1 MKMKKTMTK
10 TLAAIA
16 ATLLLAACGKA
27 SFKVEGNITDANDS
41 ILYLENLA
49 LDGPQVVDSVKLDAT
64 GDFSLSASIPEDAP
78 EFYRL
83 RIGQQIV
90 NFCVDSI
97 PVVKVKASYPTMS
110 SNYEIEGGDDNQKIK
125 QLSLM
130 QMQLQTVAN
139 QILRTPNLSA
149 KAVGDSVLSV
159 VNAYKKEVMANFI
172 YKEPMKPYSYFA
184 LFQGIVV
191 GDSYMMVFDPR
202 RDVEDVK
209 PYSAVATQWDTYHP
223 NSLRGKN
230 LHDITIEAAKTRRIV
245 KAQNED
251 LVLDPDKVSEVNL
264 IDIVLNDN
272 KGVKR
277 SLTDL
282 KGKVVLLD
290 FHVFAAEGSQQRIL
304 ALRELYNKYHDRGL
318 EIYQVSLDTDDHFWK
333 TQTAALPWVSVRDDQ
348 GASNV
353 YLYQKQT
360 LPVNYIISR
369 DNQVVMGPQ
378 QIKDLDS
385 DIAKNL

>member
-1 MKMKKTMTK
+1 MKMKKTMKK
-10 TLAAIA
+10 TLAAVVA
-16 ATLLLAACGKA
+16 AILLAACGKA

-41 ILYLENLA
+41 ILYLENMA

-64 GDFSLSASIPEDAP
+64 GDFSFSASAPEDAP

-83 RIGQQIV
+83 RIGQQVV
-90 NFCVDSI
+90 NFCIDSI
-97 PVVKVKASYPTMS
+97 AVVKVKASYPSMS
-110 SNYEIEGGDDNQKIK
+110 SDYEIEGGDDNLKIK

-130 QMQLQTVAN
+130 QKQLQDVAN
-139 QILRTPNLSA
+139 QIVRTPNLSV
-149 KAVGDSVLSV
+149 KAVEDSVLGIV
-159 VNAYKKEVMANFI
+159 KAYKKEVMANYI

-184 LFQGIVV
+184 LFQGIAV
-191 GDSYMMVFDPR
+191 GNSYLMVFDPR

-209 PYSAVATQWDTYHP
+209 PYAAVATQWDTYHP
-223 NSLRGKN
+223 NSMRGKN
-230 LHDITIEAAKTRRIV
+230 LHNITIEAEKTRRIV
-245 KAQNED
+245 QAQNEGLMVD
-251 LVLDPDKVSEVNL
+251 ADKVSQTDI
-264 IDIVLNDN
+264 IDIILNDN

-318 EIYQVSLDTDDHFWK
+318 EIYQVSLDEDDHFWK
-333 TQTAALPWVSVRDDQ
+333 TRTAALPWISVRDDR

-360 LPVNYIISR
+360 LPINYIISR

-378 QIKDLDS
+378 QIKDLDA
-385 DIAKNL
+385 DIAKYL

>member
-1 MKMKKTMTK
+1 MKKTKTK
-10 TLAAIA
+10 TLAALA
-16 ATLLLAACGKA
+16 AILLLVACGKA

-41 ILYLENLA
+41 ILFLENMA

-64 GDFSLSASIPEDAP
+64 GAFSLSASAPENAP

-90 NFCVDSI
+90 NFCVDSLSE
-97 PVVKVKASYPTMS
+97 VVKVKASYPKMAS
-110 SNYEIEGGDDNQKIK
+110 DYEIEGGDDNQKIK
-125 QLSLM
+125 ELSMM
-130 QMQLQTVAN
+130 QMRLQAVAN
-139 QILRTPNLSA
+139 QIVRAPDLNA
-149 KAVGDSVLSV
+149 KAVKDSVLSV
-159 VNAYKKEVMANFI
+159 VNAYKNEVMTNYI

-184 LFQGIVV
+184 LFQGIVL
-191 GDSYMMVFDPR
+191 GNEYLMIFDPR

-230 LHDITIEAAKTRRIV
+230 LHNITIEAAKTRRIV
-245 KAQNED
+245 QAQKEGF
-251 LVLDPDKVSEVNL
+251 VLDADKVVETDL

-290 FHVFAAEGSQQRIL
+290 FHIFATEGSQERIL

-318 EIYQVSLDTDDHFWK
+318 EIYQVSLDEDDHFWK
-333 TQTAALPWVSVRDDQ
+333 TRTAALPWISVRDDQ
-348 GASNV
+348 GASNS

-360 LPVNYIISR
+360 LPINFIINR
-369 DNQVVMGPQ
+369 DNQVVMGPL
-378 QIKDLDS
+378 QIKDLET
-385 DIAKNL
+385 DIAKYL